1 VVSASLT
8 NAGTLG
14 KRMEIVAQKVGF
26 IGAGNMAQALI
37 AGLLERGTLQP
48 QQVAITDINAE
59 QTTKVRERFAV
70 TVAASAGALCQWADV
85 IVLAIK
91 PQVASSVLGEA
102 TSTLDENK
110 LLVSICAGLSLAT
123 LGDKSGNRARLV
135 RVMPNTPALVG
146 EGATAFAVG
155 PRATDADSVLVDA
168 LFAAVGQC
176 VQVPESYLD
185 AVTGLS
191 GSGPAFVM
199 LFIEALADGGVRAGL
214 PRAVALRLAT
224 QTVLGSAKLVRDSE
238 QHPGVLKDQVTS
250 PAGTTIE
257 GVACLERGGFRGLV
271 MDAVSAAARR
281 ASELSKS

>member
-1 VVSASLT
+1 MK
-8 NAGTLG
+8 TL
-14 KRMEIVAQKVGF
+14 AQKVGF

-37 AGLLERGTLQP
+37 SGLVERGTVTPTQLG
-48 QQVAITDINAE
+48 ITDTDPS
-59 QTTKVRERFAV
+59 QMDKVSHRFPV
-70 TVAASAGALCQWADV
+70 TRFDSAMGLVEWADV
-85 IVLAIK
+85 VVLAVK
-91 PQVASSVLGEA
+91 PQVASAVLGA
-102 TSTLDENK
+102 LSTALGPDK
-110 LLVSICAGLSLAT
+110 LLVSICAGISLTGLAEK
-123 LGDKSGNRARLV
+123 GAHAARLV

-146 EGATAFAVG
+146 EAATAFAMG
-155 PRATDADSVLVDA
+155 PRTSELDVELVDS
-168 LFAAVGQC
+168 LFTAVGQC

-214 PRAVALRLAT
+214 PRAIALRLAA
-224 QTVLGSAKLVRDSE
+224 QTVLGSARLVRDGG

-250 PAGTTIE
+250 PSGTTIE

-271 MDAVSAAARR
+271 IDAVTAAAKR